1 MEFILPICWLVS
13 LVVSGLLLLRALL
26 SDVELWT
33 PRESLTFLL
42 SAGTVLV
49 MILYFV
55 AALNL
60 RSPASLQWVTLFAFV
75 PACVLSLAWPRSA
88 GPPATRTAKLSSLVS
103 AILSVLA
110 FWPPS

>member
-1 MEFILPICWLVS
+1 MEFILPISWLVS
-13 LVVSGLLLLRALL
+13 LAVSGLLLLRALL
-26 SDVELWT
+26 SDAERWT
-33 PRESLTFLL
+33 PRESLTFLF

-60 RSPASLQWVTLFAFV
+60 RSPASLHWVTLFVFV
-75 PACVLSLAWPRSA
+75 PACILSLAWPRSV
-88 GPPATRTAKLSSLVS
+88 GPPATRTAKISSLVS